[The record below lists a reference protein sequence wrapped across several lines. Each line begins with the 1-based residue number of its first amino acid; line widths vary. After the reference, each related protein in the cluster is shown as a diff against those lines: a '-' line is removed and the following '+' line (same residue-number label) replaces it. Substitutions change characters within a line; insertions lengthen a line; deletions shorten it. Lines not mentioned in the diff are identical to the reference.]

1 VTALPV
7 VAIAVAGLVPAVIR
21 VVGDL
26 VIRGRRRTMTIE
38 VSGPKGDIK
47 LEATN
52 VDDVALLLDT
62 LRPLLNEQ
70 EADQ

>member
-1 VTALPV
+1 
-7 VAIAVAGLVPAVIR
+7 
-21 VVGDL
+21 
-26 VIRGRRRTMTIE
+26 MTIE